1 MFIATNNPELSV
13 LFFVTNALWL
23 NLVYFFLDV
32 GSGGREGSVS
42 DYANLSRGFAAS
54 LILQYTESASS

>member
-32 GSGGREGSVS
+32 GSGGWEGSVS
-42 DYANLSRGFAAS
+42 DYGDLNRGFAVS
-54 LILQYTESASS
+54 LILQYTKSAFS